1 MCSRSSARRTS
12 RGENPA
18 FYRNPTPSVDDDREA
33 AIIGADAQ
41 SEERVPIRL
50 QEGELDPVLFQQST
64 YVADWLLEADSNRFP
79 RGLHHLR
86 RVG

>member
-1 MCSRSSARRTS
+1 MPTRENLYRQRTRKTGS
-12 RGENPA
+12 FRK
-18 FYRNPTPSVDDDREA
+18 
-33 AIIGADAQ
+33 GADAQ

-50 QEGELDPVLFQQST
+50 QERELAPVLFQQST
-64 YVADWLLEADSNRFP
+64 DVADWLLEADSNRFP